1 MLEQSSES
9 AAGGER
15 KLERA
20 IVLQLLGEDGA
31 RRRSRAQ
38 LARALGARA
47 QALGPALERLSD
59 TGVVCVEGSQVW
71 ASRAALQIDALGL
84 IGI

>member
-1 MLEQSSES
+1 MLEQSTGS
-9 AAGGER
+9 AGGDR

-20 IVLQLLGEDGA
+20 IVLQILSEDGA
-31 RRRSRAQ
+31 RPLSRAQ
-38 LARALGARA
+38 LARALGARS

-59 TGVVCVEGSQVW
+59 VGVVCLDGSHVS
-71 ASRAALQIDALGL
+71 ASAAARHIDALGL